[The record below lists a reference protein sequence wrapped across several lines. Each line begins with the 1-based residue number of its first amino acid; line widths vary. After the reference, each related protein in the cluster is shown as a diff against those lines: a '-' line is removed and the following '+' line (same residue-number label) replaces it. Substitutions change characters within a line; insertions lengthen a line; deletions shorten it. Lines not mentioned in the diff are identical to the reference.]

1 MQFDKQTGIGDN
13 MEEKKDRVVLIGAS
27 LGDKSLNDT
36 DDASMKELAELVK
49 TAEGEI
55 IGEIVQNIKSI
66 DPSTFIGS
74 GKVEEIR
81 EFIVANDIT
90 MAVFDTELSGS
101 ITRNLENALGVTVID
116 RSRLILDIFAMRAKS
131 KEGKC
136 QVELAQL
143 KYLLPRLSGIGQSLS
158 RLGGGIGTRGP
169 GETKLESDRR
179 HIQKRIEHLSE
190 ELAEIEKHRSN
201 IRKKRT
207 EDSIPVVALVGYT
220 NVGKSSL
227 LNLLSDSQDAYVE
240 NKLFA
245 TLDPLMRKI
254 TLPDKTEFIICDTVG
269 FIRKLPHHLVEAFK
283 STLEEIKYADLIIHL
298 ADASNDELDKAL
310 SVVNKIITD
319 LNDNNKPVLT
329 VFNKCDINEP
339 PLYYQNMNTVN
350 ISVKEKNNID
360 GLLDKIK
367 EIIFSTKKKVKLI
380 LPFAQGGLLGLL
392 YKTSTILSEES
403 KEDGFHMEIVCD
415 DEIYSKV
422 RMYEVEQL

>member
-1 MQFDKQTGIGDN
+1 
-13 MEEKKDRVVLIGAS
+13 MEERRDRVVLIGAS
-27 LGDKSLNDT
+27 LGDKTLNDT
-36 DDASMKELAELVK
+36 DEASMKELNELVK
-49 TAEGEI
+49 TANGEV
-55 IGEIVQNIKSI
+55 IGEIVQNIKTI

-74 GKVEEIR
+74 GKVEEIK
-81 EFIVANDIT
+81 EFIDANDIN

-101 ITRNLENALGVTVID
+101 ITKNLENQLGVTVID

-143 KYLLPRLSGIGQSLS
+143 KYILPRLSGIGQSLS

-169 GETKLESDRR
+169 GETKLESDKR
-179 HIQKRIEHLSE
+179 HIRRKIEHLTE
-190 ELAEIEKHRSN
+190 ELREIEKHRSN

-207 EDSIPVVALVGYT
+207 GESIPVVALVGYT

-227 LNLLSDSQDAYVE
+227 LNLLSDSNDAYVE

-254 TLPDKTEFIICDTVG
+254 TLPDKTEFIVCDTVG
-269 FIRKLPHHLVEAFK
+269 FIRKLPHHLIEAFK
-283 STLEEIKYADLIIHL
+283 STLEETRYADLIIHL
-298 ADASNDELDKAL
+298 VDASNDEMDK
-310 SVVNKIITD
+310 SIEVVNKLISE
-319 LNDNNKPVLT
+319 LNEDNKPVIT
-329 VFNKCDINEP
+329 VFNKCDVKEP

-350 ISVKEKNNID
+350 ISVKEKKNID
-360 GLLDKIK
+360 GLIKKIQ
-367 EIIFSTKKKVKLI
+367 EIIFSSKKRTKIVI
-380 LPFAQGGLLGLL
+380 PFSEGSLLGLI

-415 DEIYSKV
+415 MEIYNKIKG
-422 RMYEVEQL
+422 YENE

>member
-1 MQFDKQTGIGDN
+1 
-13 MEEKKDRVVLIGAS
+13 MEEKKDRVVLVGAS

-36 DDASMKELAELVK
+36 DEASMKELAELVK
-49 TAEGEI
+49 TAEGEVV
-55 IGEIVQNIKSI
+55 GEIVQNIKTI

-81 EFIVANDIT
+81 EFIDANDIT

-179 HIQKRIEHLSE
+179 HIQKKIEHLTD
-190 ELAEIEKHRSN
+190 ELSEIEKHRSN

-254 TLPDKTEFIICDTVG
+254 TLADKTEFIICDTVG

-298 ADASNDELDKAL
+298 ADASNDELDKSL

-319 LNDNNKPVLT
+319 LNENNKPVLT
-329 VFNKCDINEP
+329 VFNKCDIKEP

-350 ISVKEKNNID
+350 ISVKEKKNID

-367 EIIFSTKKKVKLI
+367 EIIFSTKKRVKLI
-380 LPFAQGGLLGLL
+380 IPFSQGGLLGLL

-415 DEIYSKV
+415 EEIYSKV
-422 RMYEVEQL
+422 KVYEVEQL

>member
-1 MQFDKQTGIGDN
+1 
-13 MEEKKDRVVLIGAS
+13 MEEKKDRVILIGAS

-36 DDASMKELAELVK
+36 DEASMKELAELVK
-49 TAEGEI
+49 TAEGEVV
-55 IGEIVQNIKSI
+55 GEIIQNIKSI

-74 GKVEEIR
+74 GKVEEIK
-81 EFIVANDIT
+81 EFIDANDIT
-90 MAVFDTELSGS
+90 MAVFDSELSGS

-179 HIQKRIEHLSE
+179 HIQKKIEHLSD
-190 ELAEIEKHRSN
+190 ELSEIEKHRSN

-254 TLPDKTEFIICDTVG
+254 TLEDKTEFIICDTVG

-283 STLEEIKYADLIIHL
+283 STLEEIKYANLIIHL
-298 ADASNDELDKAL
+298 ADASNEELDKAMT
-310 SVVNKIITD
+310 VVNQIISD
-319 LNDNNKPVLT
+319 LNENNKPVLT
-329 VFNKCDINEP
+329 VFNKCDIKEP

-350 ISVKEKNNID
+350 ISVKEKKNIS

-367 EIIFSTKKKVKLI
+367 EIIFSSKKKLKII
-380 LPFAQGGLLGLL
+380 LPFSQGGLLGLL
-392 YKTSTILSEES
+392 YKTSTILYEES

-415 DEIYSKV
+415 DEIYNKV
-422 RMYEVEQL
+422 RMYEVE

>member
-1 MQFDKQTGIGDN
+1 

-36 DDASMKELAELVK
+36 DEASMKELAELVK
-49 TAEGEI
+49 TAEGEVV
-55 IGEIVQNIKSI
+55 GEIIQNIKTI

-81 EFIVANDIT
+81 EFIDTNDIT

-179 HIQKRIEHLSE
+179 HIQKKIEHLTD
-190 ELAEIEKHRSN
+190 ELYEIEKHRSN

-254 TLPDKTEFIICDTVG
+254 TLADKTEFIICDTVG

-298 ADASNDELDKAL
+298 ADASNDELDKGL

-319 LNDNNKPVLT
+319 LNENNKPVLT

-350 ISVKEKNNID
+350 ISVKEKKNID
-360 GLLDKIK
+360 GLLEKIK

-380 LPFAQGGLLGLL
+380 LPFSQGGVLGLL

-415 DEIYSKV
+415 EEIYSKV
-422 RMYEVEQL
+422 KVYEVEQL

>member
-1 MQFDKQTGIGDN
+1 

-36 DDASMKELAELVK
+36 DEASMKELAELVK
-49 TAEGEI
+49 TAEGEV
-55 IGEIVQNIKSI
+55 IGEIIQNIKAI

-81 EFIVANDIT
+81 EFIDANDVT

-131 KEGKC
+131 REGKC

-179 HIQKRIEHLSE
+179 HIQKKIEHLSD
-190 ELAEIEKHRSN
+190 ELAEIEKHRNN

-207 EDSIPVVALVGYT
+207 EESIPVIALVGYT

-254 TLPDKTEFIICDTVG
+254 TLADKTEFIICDTVG

-298 ADASNDELDKAL
+298 ADASNDELDKSL
-310 SVVNKIITD
+310 TVVNKIISD
-319 LNDNNKPVLT
+319 LNENNKPVLT
-329 VFNKCDINEP
+329 VFNKCDIKEP
-339 PLYYQNMNTVN
+339 PIYYQNMDTVN
-350 ISVKEKNNID
+350 ISVKEKLNID
-360 GLLDKIK
+360 GLYEKIK
-367 EIIFSTKKKVKLI
+367 EIIFSSKKKVKLI
-380 LPFAQGGLLGLL
+380 LPFSQGGLLGIL
-392 YKTSTILSEES
+392 YKTSTILYEES

-415 DEIYSKV
+415 EEIYNKV
-422 RMYEVEQL
+422 KGYEVEQL